1 MWVNVTFQEQKDNRN
16 SEHPSFNFI
25 SNNKDDV
32 LGFSPKLVDSDN
44 KLIKFADGEK
54 KFPILEFKIEFLE

>member
-16 SEHPSFNFI
+16 SEHLSFNFI

-32 LGFSPKLVDSDN
+32 LGFSLTIS
-44 KLIKFADGEK
+44 
-54 KFPILEFKIEFLE
+54 

>member
-1 MWVNVTFQEQKDNRN
+1 MTFQEQKDNRN
-16 SEHPSFNFI
+16 SEHLSFHFI

-32 LGFSPKLVDSDN
+32 LGFSLKLVDTDN

-54 KFPILEFKIEFLE
+54 KFSILEFIIEFIG